1 MKSEIRSR
9 LTQMLLTLSALFGAG
24 LLYAG
29 FVLLTGWGI
38 PCVFHLVTGLSCPGC
53 GVSRMFLA
61 LLRLDFAA
69 AWQANP
75 AILALLPLG
84 LAVFA
89 DISVRYVRTGRR
101 APGKLSNAAIVF
113 MIAVLLVFG
122 VARNL
127 F

>member
-1 MKSEIRSR
+1 
-9 LTQMLLTLSALFGAG
+9 MLLVLAALLGTG

-29 FVLLTGWGI
+29 FVSLTGWGI

-53 GVSRMFLA
+53 GVSRMFMA
-61 LLRLDFAA
+61 LLRLDFGA
-69 AWQANP
+69 AWEANP

-84 LAVFA
+84 MVVLA
-89 DISVRYVRTGRR
+89 DILVRYVRTGRR
-101 APGKLSNAAIVF
+101 VPGKFSNVAIVF

-122 VARNL
+122 VMRNL